1 MKYFLIAGEAS
12 GDLHASHLI
21 AALRERDP
29 EAEFRF
35 YGGDLML
42 EAAGAGLLR
51 HYKTLAYMG
60 FVQVALHA
68 RTILRGLADCKHAIA
83 EWRPDCVILI
93 DYPGFNLKIARWV
106 HEHWSATGK
115 PGETGISGNSRNS
128 GIPGETGKTRET
140 GISGAPARP
149 RVFYYI
155 SPKIWAWK
163 EHRIKAIR
171 AYVDRLFSILPFEV
185 EFYEGK
191 HHYPISYVGNPTCDE
206 VSQFLAAHPALE
218 RGETIAL
225 LPGSRQQEIR
235 DNLRI
240 MLRAV
245 EMMSTPGKLRTPGD
259 SGQSGKTG
267 TPLTVTIAAAPG
279 IDDAFY
285 RALAPNARIVRGKTY
300 ELLATARAAL
310 VTSGTATLEAA
321 LLGCPQVVCYKM
333 SGGRIVNWLRPY
345 FLKCRWISLVNLIA
359 DHEVVPEL
367 IAADMTAANVARHLG
382 VLIDGPARTA
392 QLQGYA
398 LLRQRIGE
406 PGAPK
411 RAADEIICRLKPQQ

>member
-21 AALRERDP
+21 TALRERDH

-35 YGGDLML
+35 YGGDLM
-42 EAAGAGLLR
+42 EQAATVPVGDASASASVASPLLR

-68 RTILRGLADCKHAIA
+68 RTILRGLADCKRAIA

-93 DYPGFNLKIARWV
+93 DYPGFNLKIAKWV
-106 HEHWSATGK
+106 HERWNV
-115 PGETGISGNSRNS
+115 SGSH
-128 GIPGETGKTRET
+128 
-140 GISGAPARP
+140 RP
-149 RVFYYI
+149 QVYYYI

-163 EHRIKAIR
+163 EHRINAIR

-185 EFYEGK
+185 DFYEGK
-191 HHYPISYVGNPTCDE
+191 HHYPISYVGNPTYDE
-206 VSQFLAAHPALE
+206 VTAFLAQHAPIT
-218 RGETIAL
+218 RGKEIAL

-240 MLRAV
+240 MLSAV
-245 EMMSTPGKLRTPGD
+245 
-259 SGQSGKTG
+259 G
-267 TPLTVTIAAAPG
+267 TLPHTIAAAPG

-285 RALAPNARIVRGKTY
+285 HSLAPNARIVRGKTY
-300 ELLATARAAL
+300 ELLASAHAAL

-321 LLGCPQVVCYKM
+321 LLDCPQVVCYKM
-333 SGGRIVNWLRPY
+333 SGGRIVNWLKPY

-359 DHEVVPEL
+359 NREVVPEL
-367 IAADMTAANVARHLG
+367 IAADMNPRNVSWYLTDIIEGQER
-382 VLIDGPARTA
+382 DA
-392 QLQGYA
+392 QLRGYA
-398 LLRQRIGE
+398 LVRKLLAS
-406 PGAPK
+406 PGAPQK
-411 RAADEIICRLKPQQ
+411 AAEEIIHRLKGGANC